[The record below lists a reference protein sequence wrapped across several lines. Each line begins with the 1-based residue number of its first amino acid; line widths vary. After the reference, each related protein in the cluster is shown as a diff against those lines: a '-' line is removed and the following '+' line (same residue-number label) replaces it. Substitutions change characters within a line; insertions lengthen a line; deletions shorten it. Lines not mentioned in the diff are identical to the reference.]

1 MGDLTTMM
9 WKETSELF
17 GNRRFSIIFIVAILA
32 MGVLPTL
39 ALAKHHGP
47 VIDSNSVL
55 LVMLRLAYVLLA
67 TAIVVAQTAPDM
79 VLHERVGHT
88 LDYLLT
94 TRLSNYAIF
103 GAKVLVSSVVG
114 YVVALL
120 AVLIQLVATALIGGD
135 GWNWLYLALP
145 IGRVSVFAISAAL
158 SLYVS
163 VIGTF
168 VALRVGEQRA
178 AYMVS
183 ILAIGLLIV
192 PFLLGWIKFSL
203 TTPWVT
209 HAAIIVGGIAV
220 VLGVIGVRVFRRD
233 MLVLYLRD

>member
-17 GNRRFSIIFIVAILA
+17 GNRRFSIVFTVAILA

-39 ALAKHHGP
+39 ALAKHHGH
-47 VIDSNSVL
+47 IIAANSLL
-55 LVMLRLAYVLLA
+55 LVMIRLVYVLLA

-103 GAKVLVSSVVG
+103 GAKILVSSLVG
-114 YVVALL
+114 YVVALS
-120 AVLIQLVATALIGGD
+120 AVFIQLVVTALIGGG
-135 GWNWLYLALP
+135 GWNWLYLGLP
-145 IGRVSVFAISAAL
+145 IGRVSVFAITAAL

-163 VIGTF
+163 VVGTF

-183 ILAIGLLIV
+183 VLAIGLLIV
-192 PFLLGWIKFSL
+192 PFLLGWLTFSL
-203 TTPWVT
+203 TTLWVT
-209 HAAIIVGGIAV
+209 HAAIIVGAIGIALAV
-220 VLGVIGVRVFRRD
+220 VGLRVFRRD